1 MSIHASLLDPFEC
14 SGPRFFFCKYKRQRV
29 FPPKQQNFALGG
41 GGGGL
46 PKEETRIRS
55 AKVIT
60 AATNLVAI
68 LRLLNFSH

>member
-1 MSIHASLLDPFEC
+1 MLRYLIHLSVQGHDSFSANI
-14 SGPRFFFCKYKRQRV
+14 SGSGFFRRNNKI
-29 FPPKQQNFALGG
+29 LHWG

-46 PKEETRIRS
+46 PKEETMIRS

-60 AATNLVAI
+60 GATNLVAI

>member
-1 MSIHASLLDPFEC
+1 MLRYLIHLSVQGHDSFSANI
-14 SGPRFFFCKYKRQRV
+14 SGSGFFRRNNKI
-29 FPPKQQNFALGG
+29 LH

-46 PKEETRIRS
+46 PKEETMIRS